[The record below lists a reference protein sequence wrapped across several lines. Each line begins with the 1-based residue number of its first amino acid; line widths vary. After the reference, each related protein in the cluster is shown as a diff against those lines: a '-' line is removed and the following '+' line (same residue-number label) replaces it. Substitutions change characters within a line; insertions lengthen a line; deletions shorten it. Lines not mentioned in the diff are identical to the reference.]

1 MIDVQVLIVVFRRFR
16 EIEFVDSEDTHSM
29 ELLVR
34 RRKIEESYSRKFRN
48 KNHHQSPAI
57 HRKHPNIIMRIMS
70 TQQKPDTSA
79 LSLSKPASPL
89 FRDRGD
95 IQYYWNKSQI
105 LLCRGV
111 LISIVHLF
119 PHIEVVIC
127 ACIELEWNS
136 LDPMEHEIT

>member
-79 LSLSKPASPL
+79 LSLSNREVRCSGTEGTYSTIGTKVKYFFA
-89 FRDRGD
+89 
-95 IQYYWNKSQI
+95 
-105 LLCRGV
+105 GV
-111 LISIVHLF
+111 Y
-119 PHIEVVIC
+119 
-127 ACIELEWNS
+127 
-136 LDPMEHEIT
+136 